1 MSGDGSDTAYETI
14 AFWSPAMPHWVH
26 LSPQICHAFET
37 LLDHRPRYPNVI
49 TADAVETLAHET
61 MHSVGVSVEAQA
73 ECYGM
78 QLAATVAEKLGV
90 PVAYANS
97 LARLNLD
104 NYKHRPPNYI
114 NTDEVP
120 RGRRLGSFPGQGLA
134 ALAQRLISVDA
145 PRWLPMCRWAIF
157 AVEFAA
163 IMIVAERK
171 KGALRAPWL
180 DAGAVFVY
188 EARKSGGQR
197 LQHARL
203 QKKRRRTCHTRN
215 RGLRTCQDRVSMSS
229 GPPLTHPG
237 SVLPECIANVP
248 LAGSIHSEP

>member
-1 MSGDGSDTAYETI
+1 MGATAGATLSGVSLRGPLLTVGLAVVFLTSIVPGASAHPAAGPDGIHDESYAPRLKAAAHYTGASIRDTRLSAAAYALSKIVGVPHTIDVACWSAKDWPTVSGDGNDTAYETI
-14 AFWSPAMPHWVH
+14 AFWSPAMPHWVQ

-104 NYKHRPPNYI
+104 NYKQRPPNYI
-114 NTDEVP
+114 NTTKCREDGVWD
-120 RGRRLGSFPGQGLA
+120 LFPGKD
-134 ALAQRLISVDA
+134 S
-145 PRWLPMCRWAIF
+145 P
-157 AVEFAA
+157 
-163 IMIVAERK
+163 
-171 KGALRAPWL
+171 PWH
-180 DAGAVFVY
+180 
-188 EARKSGGQR
+188 SG
-197 LQHARL
+197 
-203 QKKRRRTCHTRN
+203 
-215 RGLRTCQDRVSMSS
+215 
-229 GPPLTHPG
+229 
-237 SVLPECIANVP
+237 
-248 LAGSIHSEP
+248 